1 MHTVQVLNAPA
12 VNGFTV
18 LNDEFR
24 YRILKRL
31 ESNPEL
37 SQREL
42 ARELGVSVG
51 KVNYGIRALVDL
63 GLVKATNFAN
73 SRSKQA
79 YIYVLTPK
87 GIQAKART
95 AVRFFKQKL
104 SEYEAIQTELDDLR
118 AEVREL
124 GRETIQGK
132 DG

>member
-1 MHTVQVLNAPA
+1 
-12 VNGFTV
+12 V

-42 ARELGVSVG
+42 AKELGVSVG

-73 SRSKQA
+73 SRNKQA
-79 YIYVLTPK
+79 YIYVLTTK
-87 GIQAKART
+87 GIHAKART

-104 SEYEAIQTELDDLR
+104 AEYESIQKDLDELR
-118 AEVREL
+118 REVTRL
-124 GRETIQGK
+124 DRNAK
-132 DG
+132 RDGED

>member
-1 MHTVQVLNAPA
+1 MNAA
-12 VNGFTV
+12 VVIGYAV

-31 ESNPEL
+31 DSNPEL

-51 KVNYGIRALVDL
+51 KINYGIRGLVDL

-73 SRSKQA
+73 SRNKQA
-79 YIYVLTPK
+79 YVYVLTPK

-95 AVRFFKQKL
+95 AIRFFRQKL
-104 SEYEAIQTELDDLR
+104 AEYEAIQKDLEELR
-118 AEVREL
+118 AEVTKLQRDV
-124 GRETIQGK
+124 GRHEPG
-132 DG
+132 

>member
-1 MHTVQVLNAPA
+1 M
-12 VNGFTV
+12 

-51 KVNYGIRALVDL
+51 KINYGIRALVDL

-73 SRSKQA
+73 SRNRQA

-104 SEYEAIQTELDDLR
+104 SEYEAIQRDLEELR
-118 AEVREL
+118 REV
-124 GRETIQGK
+124 GRLERGTPSV
-132 DG
+132 DER

>member
-1 MHTVQVLNAPA
+1 MHTVQVLNASA
-12 VNGFTV
+12 VIGFTV

-73 SRSKQA
+73 SRNKQA

-104 SEYEAIQTELDDLR
+104 AEYEAIQKDLEELR
-118 AEVREL
+118 SEGQSTRPGSRPL
-124 GRETIQGK
+124 G
-132 DG
+132 